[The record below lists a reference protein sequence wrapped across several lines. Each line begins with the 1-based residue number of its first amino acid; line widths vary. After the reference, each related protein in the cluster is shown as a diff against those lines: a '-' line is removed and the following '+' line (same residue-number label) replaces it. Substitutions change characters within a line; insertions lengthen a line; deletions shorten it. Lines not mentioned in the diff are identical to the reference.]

1 MADLLDPAH
10 PGTEDVVDVSLRIFK
25 RSNRLGT
32 DHAAVC
38 DDTEPANAEP
48 IPNPLDDG
56 NQRDDIRRIARPHL
70 TAHGLAMVINDSA
83 NDHLVQIGTTVLT
96 VALLSEGLTPSA
108 LKGDGGRIEEDK
120 IKSGEQITTFEKQC
134 FFNKVLGTP
143 RRKGCGISLVC
154 YHLTQEGH
162 GSIEMMQAQPIHT
175 FYDVVTVPFVT
186 SPVRA
191 RDKESMKDGKENRP
205 LDIEAKLPFRRKTTD
220 HVLDPELF
228 PQPPEDE
235 RRPDRSRT
243 CCHLTP
249 ARQDQQ
255 HLLRV
260 AGERAD
266 ERLDLSLRLE
276 PVHAAKYLW
285 YADMLAFRS
294 LGRSMTGATYA
305 ALPYGPQLNN
315 YRDLVDAIKESN
327 ESAAEPLSRAE
338 IGVLDHLVGKFPREQ
353 MIYDA
358 AHRETVW
365 SETPTGAVIPYSRAF
380 ELTEV

>member
-25 RSNRLGT
+25 RSNCLRA

-38 DDTEPANAEP
+38 NDTEPANVEP

-96 VALLSEGLTPSA
+96 VALFSEGLTPNA

-154 YHLTQEGH
+154 CHLTQEGH

-175 FYDVVTVPFVT
+175 FYGVVTVPLVT
-186 SPVRA
+186 RPVRA

-266 ERLDLSLRLE
+266 ERLDLSLCLE
-276 PVHAAKYLW
+276 TVHAANGADDPLDDSGSFSSGFDDLQVLVAPRFLDAGEHGSLLLRTFPKYRLKTHQSSEKLLFCGTT
-285 YADMLAFRS
+285 Y
-294 LGRSMTGATYA
+294 LGILQTA
-305 ALPYGPQLNN
+305 P
-315 YRDLVDAIKESN
+315 SN
-327 ESAAEPLSRAE
+327 FKRLR
-338 IGVLDHLVGKFPREQ
+338 GK
-353 MIYDA
+353 
-358 AHRETVW
+358 
-365 SETPTGAVIPYSRAF
+365 
-380 ELTEV
+380 